1 MLSTPINNTQSSAL
15 QTRQRLHRRQKSTPV
30 AAFEAMKMSGSSPP
44 PSKQQQAAAAAAA
57 ATMQQ
62 SAQLQAYPQS
72 QALSQAQL
80 QKQQVSRQV
89 GHRRGLSLDTRRQQL
104 QQRHQRQQQIQQLQN
119 QQKLEQKQLQQQHQQ
134 QQQQLMAAAAAAASA
149 TTNQGQ
155 STAQHVMQDTQQQRT
170 VRQGIE
176 AQQFAKQ
183 SREQAILF
191 AQQQQQQQQQQQRQH
206 QQDCADASFDFYN
219 GPTAAMMRKSLSGGG
234 LPMQQQDFQLFANS
248 GHHGLQSPTAFM
260 NFQHASNTA
269 GFPPSATSP
278 QGWASE
284 DDTSSTRRSSRRV
297 SNGILDRV
305 SKFEGMAMEMQ
316 RPATPPHQNENKY
329 FPPTP
334 TETPLE
340 RMEKHQGAPRLDR
353 FADHYDESME
363 ETLKPQRNRGH
374 HSNRSSGVFDDL
386 RQQAEAMALATPPR
400 SNMIRMPMTPAD
412 FMGMNMQNGGFVAMP
427 VPADMQHLSPPQSQH
442 PTPATIQGVF
452 DSNMVGNPD
461 VFAKSDL
468 WATEYD
474 SQSTVSPFGSGR
486 PASPSQSETPGP
498 SRHRA
503 PHKRNESIAS
513 IASAASIASINIDET
528 RTETGVTLD
537 DIAIYIEGPNPAD
550 GKWRCLYENCDKRFG
565 RKENIKSHVQTHLN
579 DRQYQCPHCQ
589 KCFVRQHDLKRHAKI
604 HTGVKPYPCEC
615 GNNFA
620 RHDALTRHRQ
630 RGMCIGAFDGAVRKI
645 GKRGRPRKSRP
656 SLDARRDKSSRTRS
670 KNKASGMGGSASPD
684 RSSHSGYSDNS
695 AGNSPRSD
703 GSESPFDD
711 DLFDGMDNHTMDMG
725 FASGVPS
732 SGSVSKSTMN
742 PSALVVSSAPMPG
755 AGISAQEMVNIMPV
769 VSPAEQAAAIAASPS
784 AMSHY
789 SHVSRASLPGSSN
802 DAEPDEFLPTN
813 LPTSPTKSVASHYS
827 HHPGTPPELSA
838 SSSPPQS
845 SARFF
850 ELDPNSSCADED
862 AIGLSAPLTG
872 SCGPLEM
879 DVGNVSTGTIDGD
892 ILLMKAY
899 SADDVLVQLDDS
911 GLSMLNTSKF
921 DDEYGMFTNNDDVF
935 FGNN

>member
-30 AAFEAMKMSGSSPP
+30 VAFDAMKMSGSSLPP
-44 PSKQQQAAAAAAA
+44 TKQQQAAAATA
-57 ATMQQ
+57 MQQ
-62 SAQLQAYPQS
+62 SAQAQAQS
-72 QALSQAQL
+72 QQQSQ
-80 QKQQVSRQV
+80 SRQV

-104 QQRHQRQQQIQQLQN
+104 QQRQQRQQQIQQLQSQQQAEKN
-119 QQKLEQKQLQQQHQQ
+119 QLLQQHQQ
-134 QQQQLMAAAAAAASA
+134 EQQQLMAAAVAAASA
-149 TTNQGQ
+149 TTNQGHP
-155 STAQHVMQDTQQQRT
+155 TQHVMQETQQQCT
-170 VRQGIE
+170 VRQGID

-183 SREQAILF
+183 SREQALLF
-191 AQQQQQQQQQQQRQH
+191 ARQQQKQQQQQQQRQQ

-219 GPTAAMMRKSLSGGG
+219 GPTAAMMRKTLSGGG

-248 GHHGLQSPTAFM
+248 GPHGLQSPTAFM
-260 NFQHASNTA
+260 NFQDASNTV
-269 GFPPSATSP
+269 GFPPAATSP

-284 DDTSSTRRSSRRV
+284 DDTSSTRRASRRV
-297 SNGILDRV
+297 SNGIMDRV
-305 SKFEGMAMEMQ
+305 SKFEGMAMEMH

-340 RMEKHQGAPRLDR
+340 RMEKQQGAPRLDR
-353 FADHYDESME
+353 FADNYDESME

-412 FMGMNMQNGGFVAMP
+412 FMNMNMQNGNFVAMP

-452 DSNMVGNPD
+452 DSNIVGNPNAF
-461 VFAKSDL
+461 VNKPDL

-474 SQSTVSPFGSGR
+474 SQSTVSPFGSGH
-486 PASPSQSETPGP
+486 PASPSYSETPGP
-498 SRHRA
+498 SSRRS
-503 PHKRNESIAS
+503 PHKRNESMAS

-537 DIAIYIEGPNPAD
+537 DIAIYIDGPNPAD

-670 KNKASGMGGSASPD
+670 KNKAPGAGSSASPD
-684 RSSHSGYSDNS
+684 GSSHSGYSDNS

-703 GSESPFDD
+703 DSDSPFDD
-711 DLFDGMDNHTMDMG
+711 DPFEVSGNGMMDMG
-725 FASGVPS
+725 FNSSATPTSGA
-732 SGSVSKSTMN
+732 VSRATMN
-742 PSALVVSSAPMPG
+742 PSALAVSSAPMPG
-755 AGISAQEMVNIMPV
+755 TGISAQEMVNIMPV
-769 VSPAEQAAAIAASPS
+769 VSPAEHAAAIAASPS

-789 SHVSRASLPGSSN
+789 SHVSRASLPGCSN
-802 DAEPDEFLPTN
+802 DAETDEFLPTN

-850 ELDPNSSCADED
+850 DLDPNSSCADED

-872 SCGPLEM
+872 SCGTLGM
-879 DVGNVSTGTIDGD
+879 DVGNISTSTIDED
-892 ILLMKAY
+892 IMLMKAY
-899 SADDVLVQLDDS
+899 TADDVLVQLDDS